1 MYKQVEQVDGMAI
14 GSPLELV
21 LSETFMVELERTLI
35 LTLNRHLNN
44 IGTVLF
50 MIHVVSLIANL

>member
-44 IGTVLF
+44 LGTVLF
-50 MIHVVSLIANL
+50 MVHVVSLIANL